1 MQVTFEFPDDLDLD
15 EREARQ
21 VFVTALYGQGQLSEK
36 EACDV
41 LNASRREFQDL
52 LEKLGIPYMTADES
66 SARAEVRAAE
76 RWRS

>member
-1 MQVTFEFPDDLDLD
+1 MQVTFEVPDEIDLD
-15 EREARQ
+15 ELEARQ
-21 VFVTALYGQGQLSEK
+21 VLIAALYGQGRLSEK

-41 LNASRREFQDL
+41 LNTSRREFQDL
-52 LEKLGIPYMTADES
+52 LEEYGVPYMTADDA